1 MAVCL
6 LLIICINYNL
16 DYNFKKKN
24 FKQKTKFSKYI
35 FDVYIQFIN
44 QSFDFNFH
52 DKTIQKALEYV
63 YKFKNFNFSYELP
76 LLYQIHQDMLE
87 YGNYEDFISYQTSN
101 DNLEDYMKD
110 IYSKRNIKSSSE
122 RTTTYTDKNKFFSSH
137 KSSLK

>member
-1 MAVCL
+1 M
-6 LLIICINYNL
+6 NYNL

-24 FKQKTKFSKYI
+24 FNQKTEFSQYI

-87 YGNYEDFISYQTSN
+87 YDNYEDFISYQTIKWWFRG
-101 DNLEDYMKD
+101 LYEGYLCKD
-110 IYSKRNIKSSSE
+110 KY
-122 RTTTYTDKNKFFSSH
+122 
-137 KSSLK
+137 

>member
-1 MAVCL
+1 MSVCL
-6 LLIICINYNL
+6 LLIICINYNF
-16 DYNFKKKN
+16 DYNFKKKC
-24 FKQKTKFSKYI
+24 FKQKTEFSQYI

-44 QSFDFNFH
+44 QSFDFNFY

-87 YGNYEDFISYQTSN
+87 YGNYEDFISYQTTN
-101 DNLEDYMKD
+101 DNLEDYLKD
-110 IYSKRNIKSSSE
+110 VYTKRNIKSSSE
-122 RTTTYTDKNKFFSSH
+122 KTTTYTDKNKFFSSH